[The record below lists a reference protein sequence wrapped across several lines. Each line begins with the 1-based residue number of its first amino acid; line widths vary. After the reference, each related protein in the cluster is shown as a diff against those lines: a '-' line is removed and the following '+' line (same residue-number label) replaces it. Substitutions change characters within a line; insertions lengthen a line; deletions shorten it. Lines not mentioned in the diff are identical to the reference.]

1 MVDNNIEAV
10 EARNR
15 ELIRRSYTH
24 ILMNKDVNEAIR
36 IYDEM
41 FDDSYVDH
49 MLFDYPVMAPNKDA
63 LREQIR
69 MMITSFSDINAE
81 IVHLLADHDKVAH
94 YASFSA
100 VHSGNF
106 MGIPPSGKTLH
117 WTEVHMSR
125 VEDGKIV
132 EHWGHIDIDAMM
144 RQLGINPAQFGQ
156 PG

>member
-1 MVDNNIEAV
+1 MDTIEAV
-10 EARNR
+10 EAQNR

-24 ILMNKDVNEAIR
+24 ILMNRNVDEAIQ
-36 IYDEM
+36 IYNEM

-81 IVHLLADHDKVAH
+81 IIHLLADHDKVAH

-100 VHSGNF
+100 KHTGQF
-106 MGIPPSGKTLH
+106 LGIPPTGKTLH

-125 VEDGKIV
+125 VKDGKIV
-132 EHWGHIDIDAMM
+132 EHWGHIDIDTMF
-144 RQLGINPAQFGQ
+144 RQLGINPAQMQQG
-156 PG
+156 G